1 MFKHAAL
8 WDALNPSAWGVLT
21 AAGIKFASQS
31 SDLSPRT
38 CLQAAS
44 GRIPVQTGIFRNPA
58 GAKSRRG
65 SASCGQAANF
75 KAAKTRFGACL
86 APSKAGIG
94 PLVPA
99 GAMRGHHQRQM

>member
-44 GRIPVQTGIFRNPA
+44 GRIPVQTGIFRSQIAPWLRIVWA
-58 GAKSRRG
+58 AH
-65 SASCGQAANF
+65 QAANF